1 MVIMSIDQVRF
12 NIIQYVSSFA
22 CIGSIFM
29 ERRRWFAFSDDGL
42 DCWVFNKN
50 GLEGRTAVFEDWN
63 GVVFEDCD
71 FTGCVMHN
79 FEHTGS
85 KYIRCKLDWMT
96 APNKM
101 AAGVDFVDCVWN
113 MVG

>member
-1 MVIMSIDQVRF
+1 MDLNEKRF
-12 NIIQYVSSFA
+12 NIIQYVTSFA
-22 CIGSIFM
+22 AIGGIF
-29 ERRRWFAFSDDGL
+29 EVTGGGRWFAFSDEGM
-42 DCWVFNKN
+42 DCWVFNRS

-63 GVVFEDCD
+63 GVKFEDCD

-101 AAGVDFVDCVWN
+101 TAGVDFVDCKWN
-113 MVG
+113 MYG